1 MANSIRNNAEFRALL
16 TRANGATG
24 SELQEFTG
32 RAYVYSTWSLR
43 CMETETHELWTQ
55 KDGKETRYMLKSKA
69 RIAANEARRSAR
81 KGDASDASVAAS
93 A

>member
-1 MANSIRNNAEFRALL
+1 
-16 TRANGATG
+16 
-24 SELQEFTG
+24 
-32 RAYVYSTWSLR
+32 
-43 CMETETHELWTQ
+43 METETHELWTQ